1 MFLQFLFQFEDADP
15 AQVADLFRIRVQF
28 PFILS
33 KEYMIQFIFRQIAE
47 IFIIGKV
54 KQLIRIHIDPQFL
67 PRAADHGI
75 PYPLTFPR
83 VRTAGIAPQTGG
95 MVFPFRSLLQ
105 QHIPML
111 VRDEQRKGTMQFFLP
126 VCFHLFRA
134 ACFLIK
140 DIHQDNIVVHFNP
153 SEKKEAA
160 GMVIMPDRFL
170 SFPLFRSRS
179 FCARR
184 SHPNGR

>member
-1 MFLQFLFQFEDADP
+1 
-15 AQVADLFRIRVQF
+15 
-28 PFILS
+28 
-33 KEYMIQFIFRQIAE
+33 MIQVVFC
-47 IFIIGKV
+47 
-54 KQLIRIHIDPQFL
+54 QLADILIVRPLKPLLRIHFDPQFL
-67 PRAADHGI
+67 SRKADHGI
-75 PYPLTFPR
+75 PCPLTYPR

-126 VCFHLFRA
+126 VCLHLFRA